1 MSYPEGLELLASC
14 PASGCTG
21 WEREPMLDSNE
32 NRPTLRKIRRTAVAG
47 VAEVTSG
54 TTLATHIQVAAEA
67 VSRGFCR
74 SRAWI
79 RALTESW

>member
-1 MSYPEGLELLASC
+1 
-14 PASGCTG
+14 
-21 WEREPMLDSNE
+21 MLDSKR
-32 NRPTLRKIRRTAVAG
+32 NRPTLRKMRRTAVAG

-54 TTLATHIQVAAEA
+54 TTVATHLQVVATEA
-67 VSRGFCR
+67 VSWGFGR